1 MKSLSKKNSYI
12 IVVAAAVF
20 LWNCAANKH
29 YTRPDLK
36 LPESYGTTTTGDSSL
51 AYQNWK
57 RFFKDDKLESLIGQ
71 ALINNFDLQQAIKR
85 VEVYQS
91 LAKQAKAG
99 WLPALSAQASASTL
113 NPSGNSLNGIS
124 LSNFLGTNHIEDYSL
139 AATLSWEID
148 IWGKIRNRKEAARA
162 DYLQSYEASRAV
174 QTGVIGAVAD
184 AYYTLQM
191 FDAQLAIAER
201 NVSLSD
207 STVTI
212 MTLQKSAGEVTSL
225 AVQQSLAQLQTAKLL
240 REQLLQS
247 IQLQENG
254 LRLLLGDYPGKVERS
269 TYNNEPLDSVYAT
282 GIPVALLSLRP
293 DVRASEQ
300 ALLAANARVGVAQAN
315 RYPSLTLSA
324 SGGLNAYKASEWFS
338 VPASLFGLASG
349 TLLQPIFERRALRT
363 QFEIAKT
370 QREQSVIAF
379 RQAVTVGVH
388 DVTNALVK
396 MESTAGQRKLANER
410 VVGLEHAVHNAQLLF
425 KSGMADYLEVI
436 TAQSRALNAGL
447 EESIIVRQ
455 QRSAQVELYRALGGG
470 WK

>member
-1 MKSLSKKNSYI
+1 MKLVFRKYSLVTLAT
-12 IVVAAAVF
+12 VVV
-20 LWNCAANKH
+20 LWSCSANRN
-29 YTRPDLK
+29 YTRPELK
-36 LPESYGTTTTGDSSL
+36 LADNYSVETSGDSSL
-51 AYQNWK
+51 AIQNWK
-57 RFFKDDKLESLIGQ
+57 VFFKDAKLVSLIDH
-71 ALINNFDLQQAIKR
+71 ALVSNFDLQQAVKR

-99 WLPALSAQASASTL
+99 WLPALSAQASASTV

-124 LSNFLGTNHIEDYSL
+124 LSNFLGTNHIEDYSV

-148 IWGKIRNRKEAARA
+148 IWGKIKNRKEAARA

-174 QTGVIGAVAD
+174 QTSVIAAVAD

-191 FDAQLAIAER
+191 FDAQLLIAER

-207 STVTI
+207 STATI
-212 MTLQKSAGEVTSL
+212 MELQKTAGEVTSL
-225 AVQQSLAQLQTAKLL
+225 AVQQSIAQSQTAKLL
-240 REQLLQS
+240 KAQLLQS

-254 LRLLLGDYPGKVERS
+254 LRLLLGDYPGTVDREI
-269 TYNNEPLDSVYAT
+269 YDGAAIDSVYST
-282 GIPVALLSLRP
+282 GVPTELLSLRP

-338 VPASLFGLASG
+338 VPASVFGLASG

-363 QFEIAKT
+363 QYEVAKT

-396 MESTAGQRKLANER
+396 LQSSANQRNLATER
-410 VVGLEHAVHNAQLLF
+410 VVGLTSAVNNAQLLF
-425 KSGMADYLEVI
+425 KSGMANYLEVI
-436 TAQSRALNAGL
+436 TAQSRALNASI
-447 EESIIVRQ
+447 EESVIIRQ

>member
-1 MKSLSKKNSYI
+1 MKSFSRKYSY
-12 IVVAAAVF
+12 VAVLAAALV
-20 LWNCAANKH
+20 LWNCSANKN
-29 YTRPDLK
+29 YTRPDLQ
-36 LPESYGTTTTGDSSL
+36 LPAAYNATVKSDSSIAL
-51 AYQNWK
+51 QNWK
-57 RFFKDDKLESLIGQ
+57 SFFQDEKLEALIDQ
-71 ALINNFDLQQAIKR
+71 ALAGNFDYQQAIKR

-124 LSNFLGTNHIEDYSL
+124 LSNFLGTNHIEDYSV

-174 QTGVIGAVAD
+174 QTSLISAVAD

-207 STVTI
+207 STVT
-212 MTLQKSAGEVTSL
+212 MMDLQKSAGEVTSL

-247 IQLQENG
+247 IQIQENG
-254 LRLLLGDYPGKVERS
+254 LRLLLGDYPGKVERLVFDGAL
-269 TYNNEPLDSVYAT
+269 LDSVYAT
-282 GIPVALLSLRP
+282 GVPIALLSLRP

-315 RYPSLTLSA
+315 RYPSLTLNA
-324 SGGLNAYKASEWFS
+324 SGGLNAYKASDWFS
-338 VPASLFGLASG
+338 VPASVFGLASG

-363 QFEIAKT
+363 QFEIAKI

-396 MESTAGQRKLANER
+396 VESTAKQRKLASAR
-410 VVGLEHAVHNAQLLF
+410 VVGLESAVRNAQLLF
-425 KSGMADYLEVI
+425 RSGMADYLEVI
-436 TAQSRALNAGL
+436 TAQSRALNAGI
-447 EESIIVRQ
+447 EASIIVRQ
-455 QRSAQVELYRALGGG
+455 QRSAQVELYRSLGGG

>member
-1 MKSLSKKNSYI
+1 MNAVFKKY
-12 IVVAAAVF
+12 IVVILVAVTV
-20 LWNCAANKH
+20 LWSCSANRN

-36 LPESYGTTTTGDSSL
+36 LPENYSAQTTGDSSL
-51 AYQNWK
+51 ALQNWK
-57 RFFKDDKLESLIGQ
+57 VFFKDAKLV
-71 ALINNFDLQQAIKR
+71 ALIDKALTNNFDYQQALKR

-91 LAKQAKAG
+91 LAKQAKVG
-99 WLPALSAQASASTL
+99 WLPALSAQASASTV

-124 LSNFLGTNHIEDYSL
+124 LSSFLKTNHIEDYSVS
-139 AATLSWEID
+139 ATLSWEID
-148 IWGKIRNRKEAARA
+148 VWGKIKNRKEAAMA
-162 DYLQSYEASRAV
+162 DYLQSYEATRAV
-174 QTGVIGAVAD
+174 QTSVIAAVAD
-184 AYYTLQM
+184 AYFTLQM
-191 FDAQLAIAER
+191 FDAQLIIAER
-201 NVSLSD
+201 NVALSD
-207 STVTI
+207 STTTI
-212 MTLQKSAGEVTSL
+212 MSLQKSAGQVTSL
-225 AVQQSLAQLQTAKLL
+225 AVQQAQAQAQTAKLL
-240 REQLLQS
+240 RAQLLQS

-254 LRLLLGDYPGKVERS
+254 LRLLLGDYPGTIDREV
-269 TYNNEPLDSVYAT
+269 YDNALLDSVYAT
-282 GIPVALLSLRP
+282 GVPAALLSLRP

-324 SGGLNAYKASEWFS
+324 SGGLNAFEASDWFS
-338 VPASLFGLASG
+338 VPTSVFGLASG

-363 QFEIAKT
+363 QYEIAKT

-396 MESTAGQRKLANER
+396 LKGTADQRTFAHDR
-410 VVGLEHAVHNAQLLF
+410 VNGLETAVSNAQLLF

-436 TAQSRALNAGL
+436 TAQSRALSASI
-447 EESIIVRQ
+447 EESIIIRQ